1 MSLLWYS
8 YSVLHVSAAF
18 EEILW
23 IIQRLPF
30 VKEAY
35 VNNISFYILPLSFIF
50 SHSAHPS
57 SLSALHCSCVW
68 LHAAKAPQDKPLPGA
83 PARML
88 GTYCLMQG
96 GRGRAA
102 TPQVLLLLAVLA
114 EASSWALQDVPRPGA
129 FLVLSP
135 LCGRLQESRLCVSEG
150 NSHTEM
156 SCTSSPG
163 FYFQLL

>member
-1 MSLLWYS
+1 MEGKRTILFGFFFSLAL
-8 YSVLHVSAAF
+8 
-18 EEILW
+18 
-23 IIQRLPF
+23 
-30 VKEAY
+30 
-35 VNNISFYILPLSFIF
+35 SFHFPSPILPLSFIF

-96 GRGRAA
+96 GRVRAA

-114 EASSWALQDVPRPGA
+114 EASSWALRDVPRPGT

-163 FYFQLL
+163 FCFQLL